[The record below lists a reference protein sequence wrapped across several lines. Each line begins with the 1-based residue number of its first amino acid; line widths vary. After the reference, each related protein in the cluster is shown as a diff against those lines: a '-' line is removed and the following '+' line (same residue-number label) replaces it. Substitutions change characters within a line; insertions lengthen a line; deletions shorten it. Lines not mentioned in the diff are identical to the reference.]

1 MIPITLSIKNFM
13 CYREPPALSLESVQ
27 VACLCGRNG
36 HGKSALL
43 DAITWAVWGQ
53 ARTRTQDELI
63 HQGQTDMAVDLEFS
77 ARGQTY
83 KISRRHSR
91 KRGKQ
96 GASSLEL
103 QLFSDGV
110 FVPITGNTIRET
122 ETAVKTLL
130 NMDYDTFVNTAFLLQ
145 GKADLFSSATPAKR
159 KETLAEVLG
168 LSYYDSLAK
177 KSRELG
183 GQQDKLIASIDST
196 VAFQSEEVEK
206 RGLYQADLSQAED
219 SLANAENSLSL
230 ALSEKTAVNSKID
243 KLKLTES
250 LIETNRGRVN
260 SAKTELQQLQ
270 KSLDDF
276 QAELVEAERLQDNES
291 DISSKYSEFQGALSE
306 EKMMSQESS
315 KHKALSDDVIKL
327 EQSIDIETTRLKERI
342 QSTEQQLNDL
352 SVLSANLAK
361 LNKDVVH
368 IDQQKS
374 DLQKLISTSE
384 ELGKSISVLETRSA
398 VLDNE
403 NSALKQTM
411 DDTRQKYDYLQSED
425 AVCPV
430 CSEALGGTKIEKL
443 RLEYEASGAQAKTIY
458 LDNQNQMAQV
468 RKDLSSS
475 QNKLS
480 RLHEQVTR
488 LHNEISGKEESLRRD
503 IANAENATAKSHQL
517 NAELSSLRKQLSS
530 DSFCGPDK
538 SKLAK
543 INHDLKCLKYQPE
556 AHENL
561 IKLIESLRPY
571 EESMRQLTHAKASL
585 NKINE
590 SIKQSTVLFERRST
604 EIKQANQE
612 ITDLEKALVELPALT
627 QRSIKASTQVEGFEK
642 QRAHLSEET
651 GRLRER
657 LDHCE
662 RLESQINKQMKT
674 RKAAGKESRLLNDLA
689 GAFGRNGIQAM
700 IIETSIPQIQ
710 DEANEMLFRLTD
722 GGLSIRLDLT
732 EGRQDRST
740 GSPSEQL
747 EIRVSDEMGTRS
759 YETFS
764 GGESFRINF
773 AIRIALSK
781 VLASRSGAPLPILF
795 IDEGFGSQDEFGQDR
810 LKEAINFIRND
821 FEKILV
827 ITHIEEIKDAFP
839 TRIEVEKTSSG
850 STYKLIS

>member
-13 CYREPPALSLESVQ
+13 CYREPPILNLEAVQ

-63 HQGQTDMAVDLEFS
+63 HQGQTDMVVDLEFS

-103 QLFSDGV
+103 QVFSDGV

-145 GKADLFSSATPAKR
+145 GKADLFSSSTPARR

-168 LSYYDSLAK
+168 LRYYDSLAV
-177 KSRELG
+177 KSRELARE
-183 GQQDKLIASIDST
+183 QDKLIASIDST
-196 VAFQSEEVEK
+196 VAFQSEELEK
-206 RGLYQADLSQAED
+206 KGVYETDLSSAQNK
-219 SLANAENSLSL
+219 LNSLEKSLRL
-230 ALSEKTAVNSKID
+230 ALSEKSVIESKID
-243 KLKLTES
+243 KLKLTETT
-250 LIETNRGRVN
+250 IESNRGRIN
-260 SAKTELQQLQ
+260 SAKAELQQLQ
-270 KSLDDF
+270 LSVDRF
-276 QAELVEAERLQDNES
+276 QAELAEAEKLQLKELEIGKNYSALQD
-291 DISSKYSEFQGALSE
+291 ALSE
-306 EKMMSQESS
+306 EKLISKKGF
-315 KHKALSDDVIKL
+315 KHKDLSGAATNLK
-327 EQSIDIETTRLKERI
+327 QSIDIETTRLNERI
-342 QSTEQQLNDL
+342 QSTQKQINDL
-352 SVLSANLAK
+352 SMLSENLPK
-361 LNKDVVH
+361 LTKDVGR

-374 DLQKLISTSE
+374 DLEKLKSTSE
-384 ELGKSISVLETRSA
+384 ELDKSISALETRSA
-398 VLDNE
+398 VLNSE
-403 NSALKQTM
+403 NSLLKQTM
-411 DDTRQKYDYLQSED
+411 DETRQKYDYLQLDE

-430 CSEALGGTKIEKL
+430 CSAALGDTKVEKL
-443 RLEYEASGAQAKTIY
+443 RLEYESSGAQAKAAY
-458 LDNQNQMAQV
+458 LKNQNQIAEV
-468 RKDLSSS
+468 EKETLSE
-475 QNKLS
+475 QAKLS
-480 RLHEQVTR
+480 EINKNAAKM
-488 LHNEISGKEESLRRD
+488 HNEISSKEDSLRRD
-503 IANAENATAKSHQL
+503 IATAENANANRQSLQ
-517 NAELSSLRKQLSS
+517 AELSSLQSS
-530 DSFCGPDK
+530 ISSSSFCK
-538 SKLAK
+538 SEKLELAK
-543 INHDLKCLKYQPE
+543 INDELNSLKYD
-556 AHENL
+556 AVRHDDL
-561 IKLIESLRPY
+561 IKLIESLHPY
-571 EESMRQLTHAKASL
+571 EDAMRQLNHAKGSIDKLNENIMQSSRLLQNRSL
-585 NKINE
+585 
-590 SIKQSTVLFERRST
+590 

-612 ITDLEKALVELPALT
+612 IMDLEKGLVELPEIT
-627 QRSIKASTQVEGFEK
+627 RRHQGITVQVEGLEK

-662 RLESQINKQMKT
+662 RLESQINKQMKA
-674 RKAAGKESRLLNDLA
+674 RRVSEKESRLLNDLA
-689 GAFGRNGIQAM
+689 GAFGPNGIQAM
-700 IIETSIPQIQ
+700 IIETAIPQIQ

-722 GGLSIRLDLT
+722 GGLSIRFDLT
-732 EGRQDRST
+732 EGRKDRST

-810 LKEAINFIRND
+810 LKEAINFIRDD

-839 TRIEVEKTSSG
+839 ARIEVEKTPSG
-850 STYKLIS
+850 STFKLVS

>member
-63 HQGQTDMAVDLEFS
+63 HQGQTDMAVDLEFA

-230 ALSEKTAVNSKID
+230 ALSEKTAVSSKID

-250 LIETNRGRVN
+250 LIETNRARVN
-260 SAKTELQQLQ
+260 SAKTEIQQLQ

-411 DDTRQKYDYLQSED
+411 DETRQKYDYLQSED

-571 EESMRQLTHAKASL
+571 EESMRQLTHAKVSL

-627 QRSIKASTQVEGFEK
+627 QRSIKASMQVEGFEK

>member
-1 MIPITLSIKNFM
+1 MIPITLSVKNFM

-27 VACLCGRNG
+27 VACLCGKNG

-63 HQGQTDMAVDLEFS
+63 HQGQTDMVVDLEFL

-103 QLFSDGV
+103 QLFSDGA

-145 GKADLFSSATPAKR
+145 GKADLFSSSTPSKR

-168 LSYYDSLAK
+168 LSYYDSLAA

-183 GQQDKLIASIDST
+183 REQDKLIVSIDST
-196 VAFQSEEVEK
+196 VAFQSEEVGK
-206 RGLYQADLSQAED
+206 RSLYQADLSKAED
-219 SLANAENSLSL
+219 NLANAENFLRR
-230 ALSEKTAVNSKID
+230 ALSEKSVIESKVD

-250 LIETNRGRVN
+250 LIETNRRRIN

-276 QAELVEAERLQDNES
+276 QAELVEAEKLQGKES
-291 DISSKYSEFQGALSE
+291 EISEKYSKLQEALSE
-306 EKMMSQESS
+306 EKLISQESS
-315 KHKALSDDVIKL
+315 KHKALSLDVIKL

-352 SVLSANLAK
+352 SVLSANLPK
-361 LNKDVVH
+361 LNKDVAH
-368 IDQQKS
+368 IDKQKS

-384 ELGKSISVLETRSA
+384 ELGKSTSVLGTRSA

-411 DDTRQKYDYLQSED
+411 DETRQKYDYLQSED
-425 AVCPV
+425 AICPV
-430 CSEALGGTKIEKL
+430 CSETLGDTKIEKL
-443 RLEYEASGAQAKTIY
+443 RLEYETSGALAKSTY
-458 LDNQNQMAQV
+458 LENQNQMTQV
-468 RKDLSSS
+468 RKEISSGQDMLSKI
-475 QNKLS
+475 NKQAAHLD
-480 RLHEQVTR
+480 
-488 LHNEISGKEESLRRD
+488 NEISGKEESLRRD
-503 IANAENATAKSHQL
+503 IANAESATAKSQQL
-517 NAELSSLRKQLSS
+517 RAELSSLSEQLTS
-530 DSFCGPDK
+530 DLFCASNRRD
-538 SKLAK
+538 LAK
-543 INHDLKCLKYQPE
+543 INRDLHSLKYQPE
-556 AHENL
+556 KHERL

-571 EESMRQLTHAKASL
+571 EESMRQLIHANTSANKL
-585 NKINE
+585 NEN
-590 SIKQSTVLFERRST
+590 IKQSTVLFERRST
-604 EIKQANQE
+604 EINEVNKE
-612 ITDLEKALVELPALT
+612 IIGLEKALFELPKIT
-627 QRSIKASTQVEGFEK
+627 QQSKELSRQVEDLEK
-642 QRAHLSEET
+642 QRSHLSEET

-662 RLESQINKQMKT
+662 RLENQINKQMKT
-674 RKAAGKESRLLNDLA
+674 RKAAEKERLIFSDLA

-722 GGLSIRLDLT
+722 GGLSLRFDLT
-732 EGRQDRST
+732 EGRIDSST
-740 GSPSEQL
+740 GNPSEQL

-781 VLASRSGAPLPILF
+781 LLASRSGAPLPILF
-795 IDEGFGSQDEFGQDR
+795 IDEGFGSQDEIGQDR
-810 LKEAINFIRND
+810 LKEAINFIRDD

-839 TRIEVEKTSSG
+839 ARIEVEKTSSG

>member
-1 MIPITLSIKNFM
+1 M
-13 CYREPPALSLESVQ
+13 CYREPPVLELESVQ
-27 VACLCGRNG
+27 VACLCGMNG

-63 HQGQTDMAVDLEFS
+63 HQGQTDMVVDLEFS

-83 KISRRHSR
+83 KVSRRHTR

-103 QLFSDGV
+103 QVFSNGA
-110 FVPITGNTIRET
+110 FMPITGNTIRET

-145 GKADLFSSATPAKR
+145 GKADLFSSSTPAKR

-168 LSYYDSLAK
+168 LRYYDSLAM

-183 GQQDKLIASIDST
+183 RQQDKLIASIDST
-196 VAFQSEEVEK
+196 VAFQTEEAEK
-206 RGLYQADLSQAED
+206 SDLYQADLSKAEHG
-219 SLANAENSLSL
+219 LTNTENSLSL
-230 ALSEKTAVNSKID
+230 ALSDKTSVESKID
-243 KLKLTES
+243 KLELKAS

-260 SAKTELQQLQ
+260 SATTELQQLQ

-276 QAELVEAERLQDNES
+276 RAELAEAEMLQSKES
-291 DISSKYSEFQGALSE
+291 DISSKHSQLQGALSE
-306 EKMMSQESS
+306 EKLMSQQASS
-315 KHKALSDDVIKL
+315 HKTLVDDVIKL
-327 EQSIDIETTRLKERI
+327 EQAIDIETTRLGQRI
-342 QSTEQQLNDL
+342 QSTDQQLKDL
-352 SVLSANLAK
+352 SASSSSLPQ
-361 LNKDVVH
+361 LNKEAEN

-374 DLQKLISTSE
+374 ELKKLILTSE

-411 DDTRQKYDYLQSED
+411 DETRQKYDYLQSED
-425 AVCPV
+425 ALCPV
-430 CSEALGGTKIEKL
+430 CSEALGGAKIEKL

-458 LDNQNQMAQV
+458 LDNQSQVAQV
-468 RKDLSSS
+468 RKALSSD
-475 QNKLS
+475 QDKLS
-480 RLHEQVTR
+480 KLDKQVTR
-488 LHNEISGKEESLRRD
+488 QHNEISGKEDSLRRE
-503 IANAENATAKSHQL
+503 IATAENAAAKSQQL
-517 NAELSSLRKQLSS
+517 SAELSLLREQLSG
-530 DSFCGPDK
+530 DSFCRSEK
-538 SKLAK
+538 SKLEK
-543 INHDLKCLKYQPE
+543 INYDLQCLKYQPE

-561 IKLIESLRPY
+561 IKLIETLRPY
-571 EESMRQLTHAKASL
+571 EESMRLLNHAKASV
-585 NKINE
+585 NKISE
-590 SIKQSTVLFERRST
+590 GIKQSTTLFERRSA

-612 ITDLEKALVELPALT
+612 ITELEKALVELPELSR
-627 QRSIKASTQVEGFEK
+627 QSKKASAQIEELEK
-642 QRAHLSEET
+642 QRAHFSEET

-657 LDHCE
+657 LDHCK
-662 RLESQINKQMKT
+662 RLESQINNQMKT
-674 RKAAGKESRLLNDLA
+674 RKAAEKERLIFNDLA

-700 IIETSIPQIQ
+700 IIETAIPQIQ

-722 GGLSIRLDLT
+722 GGLSLRFDLT
-732 EGRQDRST
+732 EGRIDSST
-740 GSPSEQL
+740 GNPSEQL

-781 VLASRSGAPLPILF
+781 LLASRSGAPLPILF
-795 IDEGFGSQDEFGQDR
+795 IDEGFGSQDEIGQDR
-810 LKEAINFIRND
+810 LKEAINFIRDD

-839 TRIEVEKTSSG
+839 ARIEVEKTPSG